1 MNDEEPHDP
10 AAGIDAAEGRPSS
23 WALLRDL
30 LSGWRVRLV
39 LLGATSFGAG
49 ISEALFLVIV
59 TRATFA
65 ITYDSDTAEIW
76 NGRGLSIRQVALVAS
91 LLVVV
96 RVGLAL
102 AGARQTAAMVSGVVA
117 QTRSQLATAFLQA
130 SWSVQHDDRTGQLQ
144 ELLTT
149 FTRQCSI
156 LLSNLA
162 QMLSSG
168 LSLAAL
174 LATAVWVDPVGAIAL
189 IVTVAVLGS
198 LLRPLRKAVKQR
210 AAHLASAGMDFATS
224 LNEVS
229 QLGMELHV
237 FDVQDAAD
245 RRVSEL
251 IGRNRTAEWRVI
263 VATQSIT
270 PIYLGL
276 AYLAIVGAVL
286 VASAAPAGNLA
297 GLGAVMLVMLR
308 SLSYG
313 QSLQSS
319 HASVIGG
326 LPFVDELR
334 LHLERY
340 RRGARRVDGAS
351 VGRVGRL
358 CLDDVTFSYVS
369 GAPVLSGMSAEIAPG
384 EMIGIVGPSGG
395 GKSTLVQLL
404 LGLRDPD
411 SGAVLSEGRP
421 IDSLSRT
428 EWTRRVTFVPQAA
441 HLFSGTVR
449 ENVRFF
455 RDEVTDEQVEAAA
468 RLAHIEADILAFP
481 DGYEHQVGDLG
492 GRLSGGQQQRICIAR
507 ALVEDPDVL
516 ILDEPT
522 SALDVKSEHLVRS
535 TLQEIT
541 RRKTVIII
549 AHRLSTL
556 ESCDRVMVIQEGK
569 MQAFATPDE
578 LERSSDFYRE
588 ALELSQLL

>member
-1 MNDEEPHDP
+1 MSEEASPQT
-10 AAGIDAAEGRPSS
+10 RPSS
-23 WALLRDL
+23 RSLLREL
-30 LSGWRVRLV
+30 LSGWRVRLA
-39 LLGATSFGAG
+39 LLGGTSFGAG
-49 ISEALFLVIV
+49 ISEALFLVVV

-65 ITYDSDTAEIW
+65 ITKESDTIEIW
-76 NGRGLSIRQVALVAS
+76 GGRSLSIRQVALVA
-91 LLVVV
+91 LVLIVV

-102 AGARQTAAMVSGVVA
+102 AGARQTAALVSGVVA
-117 QTRSQLATAFLQA
+117 KTRGQLATAFLQA

-149 FTRQCSI
+149 FARQCST
-156 LLSNLA
+156 LLSNVA

-168 LSLAAL
+168 LSLLAL
-174 LATAVWVDPVGAIAL
+174 LATAVWVDPVGAIGL
-189 IVTVAVLGS
+189 IVTVGLLGS
-198 LLRPLRKAVKQR
+198 LLRPLRRAVKRR
-210 AAHLASAGMDFATS
+210 AATLASTGMEFATS

-229 QLGMELHV
+229 QLGMELHI

-251 IGRNRTAEWRVI
+251 IDRNRAAEWKVA
-263 VATQSIT
+263 VATHSIT

-286 VASAAPAGNLA
+286 LASAAPTGNLA

-308 SLSYG
+308 SLAYG
-313 QSLQSS
+313 QSLQSA
-319 HASVIGG
+319 HASVISG

-334 LHLERY
+334 RHLERY
-340 RRGARRVDGAS
+340 RLGARRVDGAA
-351 VGRVGRL
+351 VGWVGTLR
-358 CLDDVTFSYVS
+358 LDDVSFSYVP
-369 GAPVLSGMSAEIAPG
+369 GAPVLSGLAAEIEPG

-404 LGLRDPD
+404 LGLREPD

-449 ENVRFF
+449 ENIRFF
-455 RDEVTDEQVEAAA
+455 RDDVTDEQVESAA

-535 TLQEIT
+535 TLQEIS
-541 RRKTVIII
+541 RHKTVIII

-556 ESCDRVMVIQEGK
+556 ESCDRVMVIQAGT
-569 MQAFATPDE
+569 MQAFATPEE